1 MPADASAAQR
11 AYEEIKRRILDGVLP
26 VRSRIDVEALAR
38 DLSLSSMPV
47 RQALGLLR
55 WERLVRPGQHS
66 AYEVALWSEQ
76 ELAHLYVWRGALLTL
91 ALPTSASGP
100 ELKRMA
106 RTQPYAEAVHEIAR
120 LIEAGANAELCRA
133 AINADERLFAAR
145 KVESEILGDVQNEF
159 ETLVG
164 ALADRSRRA
173 SALLKAY
180 TRRRVQSAGVLR
192 RQVVMKALP
201 NNGGAAS

>member
-1 MPADASAAQR
+1 MDASAAQR
-11 AYEEIKRRILDGVLP
+11 AYEEIKRRILDGALA

-38 DLSLSSMPV
+38 DLGLSSMPV

-76 ELAHLYVWRGALLTL
+76 ELAHLYEWRGALVTL

-106 RTQPYAEAVHEIAR
+106 RTQPYAEAVHGIMR

-133 AINADERLFAAR
+133 AINADERLYAAR
-145 KVESEILGDVQNEF
+145 KIESEILGDVQNEF

-164 ALADRSRRA
+164 ALAERSRRG

-180 TRRRVQSAGVLR
+180 TRRRVQNAGALR
-192 RQVVMKALP
+192 RQVVMKSLP